1 MMIRN
6 LTPADL
12 ALAHAWNQAN
22 TPHVNSLDFAAFS
35 NVYGMSSHRYLI
47 EYNGSAAGFSW
58 LMYPESLYES
68 VNFRYF
74 KDRFT
79 NFLYL
84 DRIVIAEE
92 FRGKALATKLYKHIF
107 ATHAPIPICCEVNSR
122 PPNVASTELH
132 KKLGFRLVGEQ
143 STDKGKKRVQLLV
156 YNHT

>member
-6 LTPADL
+6 LTPSDL

-47 EYNGSAAGFSW
+47 EYNGSPAGFSW

-79 NFLYL
+79 NFL
-84 DRIVIAEE
+84 
-92 FRGKALATKLYKHIF
+92 
-107 ATHAPIPICCEVNSR
+107 
-122 PPNVASTELH
+122 
-132 KKLGFRLVGEQ
+132 
-143 STDKGKKRVQLLV
+143 
-156 YNHT
+156 

>member
-6 LTPADL
+6 LTPTDL

-47 EYNGSAAGFSW
+47 EYNGSPAGFSW

>member
-12 ALAHAWNQAN
+12 ALVHAWNQAN

-35 NVYGMSSHRYLI
+35 KVYGMSSHRYLI
-47 EYNGSAAGFSW
+47 EYNGSPAGFSW
-58 LMYPESLYES
+58 LMHPESLYES

-84 DRIVIAEE
+84 DRIVIGKE
-92 FRGKALATKLYKHIF
+92 FRGKQLATTLYEHIF
-107 ATHAPIPICCEVNSR
+107 TTHPAIPICCEVNSY
-122 PPNVASTELH
+122 PPNIASMKLH
-132 KKLGFRLVGEQ
+132 TKLGFKVIGEQ
-143 STDKGKKRVQLLV
+143 STDKGKKNVQLMV

>member
-6 LTPADL
+6 LTPTDL

-47 EYNGSAAGFSW
+47 EYNGSPAGFSW

-68 VNFRYF
+68 VNFHYF

>member
-47 EYNGSAAGFSW
+47 EYNGSPAGFSW

-107 ATHAPIPICCEVNSR
+107 TTHAPIPICCEVNSR

>member
-47 EYNGSAAGFSW
+47 EYNGSPAGFSW

>member
-6 LTPADL
+6 LTPSDL

-47 EYNGSAAGFSW
+47 EYNGSPAGFSW

>member
-6 LTPADL
+6 LTPTDL

-47 EYNGSAAGFSW
+47 EYNGSPAGFSW

-132 KKLGFRLVGEQ
+132 KKLGFKLVGEQ

>member
-47 EYNGSAAGFSW
+47 EYNGSPAGFSW

-132 KKLGFRLVGEQ
+132 KKLGFKLVGEQ

>member
-1 MMIRN
+1 MIIRN

-47 EYNGSAAGFSW
+47 EYNGSPAGFSW

>member
-35 NVYGMSSHRYLI
+35 KVYGMSSHRYLI
-47 EYNGSAAGFSW
+47 EYNGSPAGFSW
-58 LMYPESLYES
+58 LMHPESLYES

-143 STDKGKKRVQLLV
+143 STDKGKKSVQLLV

>member
-47 EYNGSAAGFSW
+47 EYNGSPACFSL

-122 PPNVASTELH
+122 TPNVASTELH